1 MFRFHIFVYAI
12 FAFSALIR
20 DEIATQQQQIPTVD
34 YDALKPLLNQKGDR
48 VYVVNFWA
56 TWCAPCIKE
65 LPYFE
70 KLNARP
76 EVEVLLVSLDFPQ
89 HKEKRL
95 FPFVAKH
102 QLQSTVIHLNDT
114 RENYWINAI
123 SKDWSGALPATI
135 IYNQQR
141 REFYEGE
148 FSEIQL
154 IKTVESF
161 LNL

>member
-1 MFRFHIFVYAI
+1 MLRWYISFYAI
-12 FAFSALIR
+12 LAFSSLLR
-20 DEIATQQQQIPTVD
+20 DEIVTQQRQIPTLD
-34 YDALKPLLNQKGDR
+34 YNSLEPLLNQKEDK

-76 EVEVLLVSLDFPQ
+76 NVEVLLVSLDFPQ

-95 FPFVAKH
+95 LPFVTKH
-102 QLQSTVIHLNDT
+102 QLQSKVVHLNDT

-135 IYNQQR
+135 IYTQER

-148 FSEIQL
+148 FSEVEL

-161 LNL
+161 LNP